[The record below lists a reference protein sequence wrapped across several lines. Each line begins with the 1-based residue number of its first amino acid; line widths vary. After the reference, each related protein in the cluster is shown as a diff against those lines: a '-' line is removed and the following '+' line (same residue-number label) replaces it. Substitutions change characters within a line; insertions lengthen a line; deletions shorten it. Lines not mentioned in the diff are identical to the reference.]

1 MKRKVSI
8 FNMFLIVSCLL
19 IACSGGGPVPDE
31 LIENADSDP
40 IEIKDQYELK
50 IGESG
55 FTVDRRN
62 RNILEFTLNSVEIA
76 DEING
81 KEAASEKDPERVYV
95 IANFTAKNHGEIGI
109 STQGIEYP
117 VLVNGSDLG
126 KIKNDAVTHRS
137 DLLGIG
143 DRITQF
149 ESSFNEVGPLEP
161 GDERTGDVLIA
172 ADHRSDSYIIYFGYD
187 MEYRNKLTWHFDAG
201 EAN

>member
-1 MKRKVSI
+1 MKRNFSI
-8 FNMFLIVSCLL
+8 FYILLIILCLL
-19 IACSGGGPVPDE
+19 VSCSGGGAVPKE
-31 LIENADSDP
+31 LIEDAESDP

-62 RNILEFTLNSVEIA
+62 RNVLEFTLNSVKVA

-81 KEAASEKDPERVYV
+81 KQAASDKDPERVYV

-117 VLVNGSDLG
+117 VLVDGSDLG
-126 KIKNDAVTHRS
+126 NIKNDAVTHRN

-149 ESSFNEVGPLEP
+149 DSSFNEVGPLEP

-187 MEYRNKLTWHFDAG
+187 MEYRNKLTWHFDAE